1 MRKLMTGLL
10 SIGLAAAAGAAEE
23 KELGWKNS
31 AGIGLSMTDGNS
43 ETLVANASAKSEHTA
58 EAGILTLGIEGNYGE
73 ADDEKNVENAK
84 AMANYKRT
92 YDAFYAYLDG
102 NVLYDDIAAI
112 DYRATVG
119 PGLGKFLVDTE
130 KTKLGVEAGVACIFE
145 DVADVTEDYAA
156 LRLAQNFSRQISETA
171 KVFESVEYL
180 PEIEDFDNYL
190 LNGEV
195 GIEAAINSSA
205 SIRVSVK
212 DKYDSTPGEGLEEN
226 DVSLIAALNFIL

>member
-1 MRKLMTGLL
+1 MSKLMIGLL
-10 SIGLAAAAGAAEE
+10 VIGAAAMAGAQEE
-23 KELGWKNS
+23 KVMGWKNS
-31 AGIGLSMTDGNS
+31 AGVGLTMTDGNS

-84 AMANYKRT
+84 ALANYKRT

-119 PGLGKFLVDTE
+119 PGLGKFLVDSD
-130 KTKLGVEAGVACIFE
+130 KTKLGIEAGVAYIFE

-171 KVFESVEYL
+171 KIFESVEYL

-226 DVSLIAALNFIL
+226 DVSLIAALSFIL

>member
-1 MRKLMTGLL
+1 MHKLMTGLL
-10 SIGLAAAAGAAEE
+10 VMGLAAAAGAAEE

-43 ETLVANASAKSEHTA
+43 ETLVVNAAAKSEHTA

-73 ADDEKNVENAK
+73 ADDENVENAK
-84 AMANYKRT
+84 AGANYKRT

-130 KTKLGVEAGVACIFE
+130 KTKLGVEAGVAYIFE
-145 DVADVTEDYAA
+145 KVAEVEDDYAA
-156 LRLAQNFSRQISETA
+156 LRLAQNFSRQVSETA
-171 KVFESVEYL
+171 KIFESVEYL

-190 LNGEV
+190 LNAEV

-212 DKYDSTPGEGLEEN
+212 NKYDSTPGAGLEHN
-226 DVSLIAALNFIL
+226 DVALIAALSFIL